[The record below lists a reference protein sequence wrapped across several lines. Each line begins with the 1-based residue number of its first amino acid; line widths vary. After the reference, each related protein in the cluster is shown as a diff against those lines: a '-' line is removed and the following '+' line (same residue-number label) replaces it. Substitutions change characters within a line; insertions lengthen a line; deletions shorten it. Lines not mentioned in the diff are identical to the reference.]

1 MKKKFYAILAA
12 LTLAV
17 GIGIINQDVNSNLA
31 IAKTKIVT
39 KYKYDNSDEKKAAK
53 IDQENK
59 ATEKKIR
66 LLDKKIKKLREQLE
80 KYSKATSVE
89 SVSAQKLA
97 SLSYSGQ
104 DIITVNN
111 NNPSFTKEDL
121 STSQGPWQRYS
132 DLDSLN
138 RAQSANALLNKSL
151 MPTAKRQALRV
162 NPTGWHN
169 KRIAGGWLY
178 NRSHLIGYQL
188 TGQNNN
194 WKNLITGTRQLNDPD
209 MLRYEDQVAQYLKAS
224 PSHFV
229 RYRVTPIF
237 RGNEL
242 LARGVEMEG
251 QSISSNEVHFNVYIF
266 NVENGMNLNYADG
279 TSKAA

>member
-1 MKKKFYAILAA
+1 MKKKFLAIFAA
-12 LTLAV
+12 GLMLISSA
-17 GIGIINQDVNSNLA
+17 GIGISIKPDLVA
-31 IAKTKIVT
+31 ATTKIVT
-39 KYKYDNSDEKKAAK
+39 KYKYDYSDQKKAEK
-53 IDQENK
+53 IDKENA

-66 LLDKKIKKLREQLE
+66 SLDKKIKKLRVQLE
-80 KYSKATSVE
+80 KYSKGTSVE
-89 SVSAQKLA
+89 SVSEQKLA
-97 SLSYSGQ
+97 SLNYSGK

-111 NNPSFTKEDL
+111 NNPSFSQSDL
-121 STSQGPWQRYS
+121 STSQGAWQRYS
-132 DLDSLN
+132 DLDNLN
-138 RAQSANALLNKSL
+138 RAHAANALLNKSL
-151 MPTAKRQALRV
+151 MPTTKREPLKV

-209 MLRYEDQVAQYLKAS
+209 MVRYEDEVANYLKES

-251 QSISSNEVHFNVYIF
+251 QSVSSNEVHFNVYIF
-266 NVENGMNLNYADG
+266 NVENGFNLNYADG

>member
-39 KYKYDNSDEKKAAK
+39 KYKYDHSDEKKAAK

-242 LARGVEMEG
+242 LARGVEMVG

>member
-39 KYKYDNSDEKKAAK
+39 KYKYDHSDEKKAAK

>member
-1 MKKKFYAILAA
+1 MKKQVLAILATS
-12 LTLAV
+12 LMLGV
-17 GIGIINQDVNSNLA
+17 SIGAGVSVNQDFAS
-31 IAKTKIVT
+31 AKTKVVT
-39 KYKYDNSDEKKAAK
+39 KYKYDRSDELKAEK
-53 IDQENK
+53 IDKENV

-66 LLDKKIKKLREQLE
+66 SLDKKIKKLRQQLE

-97 SLSYSGQ
+97 ALNYSGQ
-104 DIITVNN
+104 DIISVNN
-111 NNPSFTKEDL
+111 NNPSFTKADL
-121 STSQGPWQRYS
+121 STKNGAWEKYS
-132 DLDSLN
+132 DLDNLN
-138 RAQSANALLNKSL
+138 RAQSANALLNKSM
-151 MPTAKRQALRV
+151 MPRTKREALKV

-194 WKNLITGTRQLNDPD
+194 WKNLITGTRQLNDPN
-209 MLRYEDQVAQYLKAS
+209 MLRYEDQVAQYLKQS
-224 PSHFV
+224 PSNYV

-242 LARGVEMEG
+242 LARGVQMEG
-251 QSISSNEVHFNVYIF
+251 QSISSNEIHFNVYIF